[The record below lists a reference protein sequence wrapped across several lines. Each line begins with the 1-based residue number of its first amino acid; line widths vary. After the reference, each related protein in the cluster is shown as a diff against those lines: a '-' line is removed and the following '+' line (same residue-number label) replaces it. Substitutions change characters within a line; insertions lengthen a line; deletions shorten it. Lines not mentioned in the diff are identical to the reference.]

1 MTSSSEGEILQ
12 TSQIIRERWKIKMK
26 IGGGGFGEIYEAA
39 DSQNHN
45 ERVAVKVESSK
56 ATKQVLK
63 MEVAVLRRLQGKKH
77 ACKFYGCGR
86 NEKFNY
92 LVMSLQG
99 KNLADLRRE
108 SPRQSFSLST
118 AIRIG
123 IQILTAIREI
133 HSIGF
138 LHRDIKPSNF
148 AMGRTTA
155 TMRCVY
161 MLDFGLARQ
170 YLNAKGEIRSP
181 RSAAGFRGTVRYAAV
196 SAHKNKEM
204 GRQDDLWS
212 LFYMLVEF
220 LQGSLPWRKIKDK
233 DEVGRLKEELNLD
246 RFLDGCPQELHDF
259 AAHLRTLS
267 YPDEPNYDLLEMALK
282 SILIRHNVNLEEPY
296 DWEIGYENIG
306 GKSRANGAA
315 AARNRSHT
323 TAVKDRG
330 PEDRNRAL
338 ETQAP
343 ITMADDDD
351 EQTGLHG
358 KCAMIYCEKEQHHD
372 KPKYKQKEF
381 MRPKYGAVSFD
392 VIDAVNARL
401 AAVSGSADIFGNL
414 RVETSVENDK
424 RNDDV
429 EILQSTTNIQ
439 KAPVVETSSGGQALR
454 PKVTSQLSSN
464 ERNSKSNRSITL
476 SIGKRYN
483 KQLAHLTSS
492 VEGTYAQADDD
503 VGVSSHLKAP
513 SIISR
518 WHSSFDES
526 YDDGEHV
533 DGLQVEREKSDSSI
547 GTRSPLLHDRYT
559 RVFPRSTM
567 LSPHRPSDGNVSSS
581 PSNVHMSPLPP
592 HRMRHPGVPP
602 TISVVTPPIHVTAA
616 PIQVPASPLR
626 VVAPSLYVAP
636 PTPPH
641 ASTQVMHVATPPVT
655 TPPTSTPLV
664 TSTATASR
672 SSRTHQS
679 TALKAPSQSASSS
692 IMSHFKNLVN
702 TFNSLGTTS
711 SNSTRRISRGV
722 SLDDARTP
730 MTTNTTVGA
739 NTSASQSASNSTN
752 KISASLI
759 GTKVVATTTSAE
771 EEKELRRQRRL
782 RRRSDC
788 QAMLPSQE
796 QNGLETGMNKFGNDI
811 IHKSVFLSKS
821 NASTPKEI
829 IETQPLNNNGNNI
842 LCNENNSQTFDDPKR
857 QFLTCRRK
865 RYQFLNFSPRAAP
878 KS

>member
-12 TSQIIRERWKIKMK
+12 SSQIIRERWKIKIK
-26 IGGGGFGEIYEAA
+26 IGGGGFGEIYEAT
-39 DSQNHN
+39 DLQNHN

-123 IQILTAIREI
+123 IQILTAVREI

-220 LQGSLPWRKIKDK
+220 LQGSLP
-233 DEVGRLKEELNLD
+233 
-246 RFLDGCPQELHDF
+246 FLDGCPRELHDF
-259 AAHLRTLS
+259 ASHLRTLG

-282 SILIRHNVNLEEPY
+282 SILVRHNVNLEEPY
-296 DWEIGYENIG
+296 DWEVGYENIG
-306 GKSRANGAA
+306 GKPRVNGSAA
-315 AARNRSHT
+315 IRNRSHT

-330 PEDRNRAL
+330 PEDKNRAL

-343 ITMADDDD
+343 ITMGEDDD
-351 EQTGLHG
+351 EQTGHHG
-358 KCAMIYCEKEQHHD
+358 KCPMILCDKEQHHD

-401 AAVSGSADIFGNL
+401 AAVSGSADIFSNL
-414 RVETSVENDK
+414 RVEASVENDK
-424 RNDDV
+424 RNGDV
-429 EILQSTTNIQ
+429 EPTASMQ
-439 KAPVVETSSGGQALR
+439 KAPVFEATSGNLIAR
-454 PKVTSQLSSN
+454 PKVATQLSN
-464 ERNSKSNRSITL
+464 ERNNKSNRSITL

-483 KQLAHLTSS
+483 KKLGHLASS

-503 VGVSSHLKAP
+503 AGGSSHLKAQ

-533 DGLQVEREKSDSSI
+533 DGLQIEKEKSDSSA
-547 GTRSPLLHDRYT
+547 GARSPLLHDRYT
-559 RVFPRSTM
+559 RVFRTIFHSM
-567 LSPHRPSDGNVSSS
+567 LSPHRPSEGNIS
-581 PSNVHMSPLPP
+581 PSASSVHLSPLSAP
-592 HRMRHPGVPP
+592 RVRHVGMPP

-616 PIQVPASPLR
+616 PIQVPATPLR
-626 VVAPSLYVAP
+626 VSAPSFYVAP

-641 ASTQVMHVATPPVT
+641 TATTQPVHVATPPVT

-664 TSTATASR
+664 TPAANTSR
-672 SSRTHQS
+672 SSRSHHS
-679 TALKAPSQSASSS
+679 SALRAPSQSTSSS

-702 TFNSLGTTS
+702 SFNSLGTIS
-711 SNSTRRISRGV
+711 SNSPRRISRGA
-722 SLDDARTP
+722 SLDDTRTAV
-730 MTTNTTVGA
+730 TANTATAA
-739 NTSASQSASNSTN
+739 NTSTPSASNSAN
-752 KISASLI
+752 KLNASLT
-759 GTKVVATTTSAE
+759 GTKVVATTTNTE

-788 QAMLPSQE
+788 RGMAPNQE
-796 QNGLETGMNKFGNDI
+796 VQQNEAENCAKKIGNGI
-811 IHKSVFLSKS
+811 IQKSVFLSKA
-821 NASTPKEI
+821 NVSTPKGI
-829 IETQPLNNNGNNI
+829 VETRLLNNSNGV
-842 LCNENNSQTFDDPKR
+842 LSNEVTSPTNDDSKR
-857 QFLTCRRK
+857 QSLTCRLQTFIVEGSLQRVG
-865 RYQFLNFSPRAAP
+865 QFNLQFPLVP
-878 KS
+878 TY